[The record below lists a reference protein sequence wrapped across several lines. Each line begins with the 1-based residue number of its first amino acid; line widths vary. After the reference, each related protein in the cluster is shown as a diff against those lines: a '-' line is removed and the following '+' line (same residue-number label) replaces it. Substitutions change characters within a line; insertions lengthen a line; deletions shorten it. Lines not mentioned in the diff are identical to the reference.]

1 MTKNFLQKSN
11 RMVPTEQEKLKMAI
25 HIVTLFVG
33 FLFSFVFFFFC
44 KKFNIFLLKWKATH
58 ARRGKIIRVKTIGK
72 NVQHSYFNPFCC
84 CCRFVLGIATVN
96 IVLYGTH
103 KLLRIIK
110 WNRSVRCDPHSDRKN
125 RGNGLG
131 EYAWRD
137 GDDKRE
143 NSVSK
148 DERRWMRFTEE
159 KGNLGEEDS
168 VFFPVFICCGGYL
181 LPCWRIRHVF
191 PQRIDWI
198 FFHSFSPFLIL
209 YVLCVY
215 CLSSLDKVTIYF

>member
-1 MTKNFLQKSN
+1 M
-11 RMVPTEQEKLKMAI
+11 
-25 HIVTLFVG
+25 
-33 FLFSFVFFFFC
+33 FFFFC

>member
-25 HIVTLFVG
+25 HIVILFVG
-33 FLFSFVFFFFC
+33 FLFSFVFFFC

-110 WNRSVRCDPHSDRKN
+110 WNRSVRRDPHSDRNN

-209 YVLCVY
+209 YVLCVC